1 MLFLEQSSS
10 SWSIHVLRWPPA
22 ARLAYRYFSVG
33 SLVKAW
39 SARRS
44 SFILRISPN
53 HFNRLIMIIA
63 ESVDICDLASTS
75 SFVIL
80 SRYEKHSILRRQLVW
95 KLSSLRCV
103 DLFMVHFSELYKTTD
118 DTRAL
123 YNLHLRGILSCLLFQ
138 SFWKLANRCLPSA
151 SLALISFR
159 SPCCKLTKKPRY
171 LKASTFSNSTPSRS
185 WTLQEK
191 MRNLP
196 AFSLPQYR
204 DSWIRRLF
212 TVANFLVHLWQVRLF
227 SSPTNFD
234 ALSSTL
240 FEFLDLQ
247 NLASCTLQPL
257 AVSKRRL
264 QPEHTRLS
272 SSETADDLLFAVYTR
287 SATTDLS
294 SLLTVTSSASAEL
307 FSISFS
313 PASVS
318 NQPAFFFLP
327 TSTSLPRS
335 SRDWFPAS
343 MRVPKRPLR
352 FPVRTSTFLWAMGT
366 LAPGFLHLTP
376 IFFVFPTL
384 IIRPTASAKD
394 SILCRFAWTSESETP
409 NRTTSSAKSKSATQ
423 RPMSIP
429 PWTELANT

>member
-10 SWSIHVLRWPPA
+10 SWSIHVLRWPPG

-33 SLVKAW
+33 SQVKAR

-44 SFILRISPN
+44 SFILRIWPN

-63 ESVDICDLASTS
+63 ESVDIRDLASTS
-75 SFVIL
+75 SFVTL

-95 KLSSLRCV
+95 KLSSFRCV
-103 DLFMVHFSELYKTTD
+103 DLFMVHVSELYKTTD
-118 DTRAL
+118 NTRAL

-151 SLALISFR
+151 SLTLISFR
-159 SPCCKLTKKPRY
+159 SPCYKLTKESRY

-191 MRNLP
+191 MRDLP

-204 DSWIRRLF
+204 DSWIRRPF
-212 TVANFLVHLWQVRLF
+212 TVANFLVHFWQVRLF
-227 SSPTNFD
+227 SSPTNID

-264 QPEHTRLS
+264 QPEHTQLS
-272 SSETADDLLFAVYTR
+272 SSETADDLLFAVDTI

-307 FSISFS
+307 FSLNFS

-327 TSTSLPRS
+327 TSTSLSMS
-335 SRDWFPAS
+335 SRDWFSAS

-366 LAPGFLHLTP
+366 LAPGFSHLTP

-394 SILCRFAWTSESETP
+394 SILCRILESETP
-409 NRTTSSAKSKSATQ
+409 NRATSSAKSRSATQ
-423 RPMSIP
+423 RPISIP